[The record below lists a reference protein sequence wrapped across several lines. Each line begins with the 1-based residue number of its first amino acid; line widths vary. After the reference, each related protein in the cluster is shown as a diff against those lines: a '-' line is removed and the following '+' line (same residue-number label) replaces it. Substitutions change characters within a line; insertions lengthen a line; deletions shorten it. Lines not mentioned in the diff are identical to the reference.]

1 MLILQVFKA
10 IGRVL
15 QTLWKK
21 KKTIHLVQ
29 NPLNFTELKQK
40 YGSLNLFTESFKLY
54 GKETKQYSHNLFTE
68 ELTIDP
74 VMADGK
80 M

>member
-1 MLILQVFKA
+1 MEKEKNNSFSAESFKFY
-10 IGRVL
+10 G
-15 QTLWKK
+15 
-21 KKTIHLVQ
+21 
-29 NPLNFTELKQK
+29 TETKIRLSK
-40 YGSLNLFTESFKLY
+40 FTESFKLY
-54 GKETKQYSHNLFTE
+54 GKETKQYSRNLFTE